1 MTPLAKIVAHVGIKP
16 RLHMKPAGEC
26 LVRCKR
32 AREVRRIEHRGVNRL
47 LKVAPKD
54 SMCEKKLERPL
65 VLLVTARGSE
75 SESRLPVQESE

>member
-1 MTPLAKIVAHVGIKP
+1 MTPKAKIVTHVDIKP
-16 RLHMKPAGEC
+16 GLDMKPAGKC
-26 LVRCKR
+26 LMRCKR
-32 AREVRRIEHRGVNRL
+32 ARDVRRIEHRGVNRL

-75 SESRLPVQESE
+75 SDSRLVV